1 MHAILKNRVVV
12 TNVVYAVALA
22 VSVAL
27 LSRSGV
33 NHMSLASML
42 GTGAAVFGLFDIA
55 LAVLYGTG
63 YSSVKEMLRG
73 QGILIALLV
82 WQLLFAVVM
91 LLSTV
96 MTDPEAL
103 MGLAVL
109 ISSTAFIVIAIG
121 SNNIIDYAAPKVL
134 EK

>member
-1 MHAILKNRVVV
+1 MHAIFKNRVVV
-12 TNVVYAVALA
+12 TNVVYAIALA

-33 NHMSLASML
+33 NHMSLAAML
-42 GTGAAVFGLFDIA
+42 GTGAAVFGLFNIA
-55 LAVLYGTG
+55 LAVLYGIG

-109 ISSTAFIVIAIG
+109 IPSTAFIVIAIAT
-121 SNNIIDYAAPKVL
+121 NIIIAYAAPKL
-134 EK
+134 LAK

>member
-12 TNVVYAVALA
+12 TNVVYAIALA

-27 LSRSGV
+27 LSRSAG
-33 NHMSLASML
+33 NDTSLAPML

-103 MGLAVL
+103 MGLAML
-109 ISSTAFIVIAIG
+109 IPSTAFIVVAITTNAVIA
-121 SNNIIDYAAPKVL
+121 YVAPKL
-134 EK
+134 LAK